1 MVKPIFIVSLPRAGS
16 TLLQRLL
23 MGHPS
28 IDSCGE
34 PWLALPLVY
43 MLEQEGVL
51 SDYGHR
57 SAVCS
62 MRQFVGGLP
71 NGEADFWR
79 HVGGFLTALYSDRAS
94 SSATHFVDKTPRYY
108 KILKQIRTIYPDAP
122 VVLLLRNPLS
132 VYASM
137 LNFVKGDMRYMPMWR
152 SDWREGHEHI
162 ASALSEGNNDYHV
175 IRYESLLSETDASM
189 GSLMQAL
196 GFSYDSQ
203 QSEQLS
209 ERRLERG
216 DPTGVQKYK
225 QVDTSPLSSWKTSI
239 DTLTKK
245 RMALHWLKELPE
257 QVWTTMEYSKTRTI
271 EELQNHSPSKG
282 WSLKESITY
291 HMGLFYFSS
300 GLHLYRRLMKKNGKR
315 HRPFYN

>member
-34 PWLALPLVY
+34 PWLVLPLVY

-51 SDYGHR
+51 ADYGHR

-62 MRQFVGGLP
+62 MRQFVDGLP
-71 NGEADFWR
+71 SGEEDFWR
-79 HVGGFLTALYSDRAS
+79 HAGTFLSALYSGRAS

-108 KILKQIRTIYPDAP
+108 KILKQLRSIYPAAP
-122 VVLLLRNPLS
+122 IILLLRNPLS

-137 LNFVKGDMRYMPMWR
+137 LNFVKGDLRYMPMWR
-152 SDWREGHEHI
+152 SDWREGHDRI
-162 ASALSEGNNDYHV
+162 ASALSVDENSYHV
-175 IRYESLLSETDASM
+175 VRYESLLSETDASM
-189 GSLMQAL
+189 SRLMQAL
-196 GFSYDSQ
+196 GLSYDSR

-209 ERRLERG
+209 AQRLERG
-216 DPTGVQKYK
+216 DPTGVHQYK
-225 QVDTSPLSSWKTSI
+225 QVDTSPLSSWKISI

-245 RMALHWLKELPE
+245 RMALHWLQELPE
-257 QVWTTMEYSKTRTI
+257 QVWKTLGYDKERTI
-271 EELQNHSPSKG
+271 AELQNHTPSKP
-282 WSLKESITY
+282 WSPRESSAY
-291 HMGLFYFSS
+291 LMGRLYFGS
-300 GLHLYRRLMKKNGKR
+300 GLHLFRRLIKKNSNG